1 MQSAAA
7 EALCRKLMLADTEGE
22 VIAILQEANL
32 WDDTALWR
40 HYGDV
45 ENNWGQGGNQ
55 QSLAEAAL
63 VEKIVNSVDARLVN
77 ECLMSG
83 IDPKDTKKAPG
94 SIRKAVARFFDRA
107 TGDKLATGGYVEEW
121 DDSKIREVASG
132 ITLCATGTKPN
143 LSLTIADVGEGQTP
157 ERIPDTILSL
167 ARSNKMYIP
176 FVQGQFNQG
185 GTGALRF
192 CGYHNIQFVVSRRN
206 PALLGDDATASDSNW
221 GFTIVRRER
230 PTQDAKGRRRQSTYT
245 YLAPI
250 GARKTPREGKILQFS
265 VDKFPLFPGKN
276 EAYERAA
283 EYGTAIK
290 LFEYKYIGERSNI
303 LRGKSLLSRLDLLL
317 PEIALPVRMYE
328 FRRSEKTGKTL
339 KVGSRETTLLG
350 LRRRLVDNPNVEEG
364 FPISVPISPSG
375 EKLIA
380 HIFAFRPGGTV
391 LDGEDDEDD
400 EGGGA
405 RPKKLGG
412 ARGYRKREG
421 VVFVRNG
428 QTQGSLPKD
437 FFRRDAMK
445 LKTLADDLL
454 VFVDCDDLGDE
465 VREDLFMPS
474 RDRLAEIPFKAE
486 MIDKLEHML
495 REQENLKTLRN
506 QRQQERMTEH
516 AKDDKPLSEVLQQL
530 IKNSPNLT
538 MLLQMGQRI
547 PAPFNTKP
555 TGSDPEQ
562 PYKGE
567 VYPTFFKFKGQEY
580 GKMFKRNWPIN
591 QRMRLVFETN
601 ARDDYFT
608 RRIERG
614 QLSLVWR
621 DGDGNEHDASFV
633 GPTLKRGIATVTVTL
648 PDDAE
653 IGQAIAFVAR
663 VEDSR
668 GSFENNVDATI
679 REEAQ
684 PVKGG
689 TGKPR
694 TPSNKLGGDREAP
707 TQLATPKIARI
718 YKEDWE
724 QQKPPFDETTAMRIE
739 AIGYA
744 GDDDSTEL
752 YEFKVNMD
760 NTPLLNE
767 IKQKRL
773 DEDGARNQFMYANVL
788 IGLSLL
794 LQEKHRPPSN
804 GKATNGDAPA
814 PASIEDRVEQTC
826 RALAPF
832 LLALTSLGQEDLRD
846 GSEQIDGLEAAG

>member
-1 MQSAAA
+1 
-7 EALCRKLMLADTEGE
+7 MLADTEDE
-22 VIAILQEANL
+22 VIGILQEAKL

-63 VEKIVNSVDARLVN
+63 VEKLVNSVDARLVN
-77 ECLMSG
+77 ECLVRG
-83 IDPKDTKKAPG
+83 IDPKSDDAPQ
-94 SIRKAVARFFDRA
+94 SIREAVARFFDHA
-107 TGDKLATGGYVEEW
+107 SGTKLATGGYLEEW
-121 DDSKIREVASG
+121 DDSKIREVANG
-132 ITLCATGTKPN
+132 ITLCATGIRPS
-143 LSLTIADVGEGQTP
+143 LSLTIADTGEGQSP
-157 ERIPDTILSL
+157 ARIPETILSL
-167 ARSNKMYIP
+167 ARSHKMYIP

-192 CGYHNIQFVVSRRN
+192 CGRHNVQFVLSRRN
-206 PALLGDDATASDSNW
+206 SALLDAKAAASDSNW

-230 PTQDAKGRRRQSTYT
+230 PTKDANGRRRQSTYT

-250 GARKTPREGKILQFS
+250 GGKKNPRQGALLEFAADTFEFFP
-265 VDKFPLFPGKN
+265 DKVGPY
-276 EAYERAA
+276 ARAA
-283 EYGTAIK
+283 KFGTAIK
-290 LFEYKYIGERSNI
+290 LYDYQYIGERSNI

-317 PEIALPVRMYE
+317 PEIALPVRLYE
-328 FRRSEKTGKTL
+328 FRSNKLGKML
-339 KVGSRETTLLG
+339 KAGSRETTLLG
-350 LRRRLVDNPNVEEG
+350 LRRRLVDNANVEEG
-364 FPISVPISPSG
+364 FPISVPISPTG

-380 HIFAFRPGGTV
+380 HIFAFRPEGTI
-391 LDGEDDEDD
+391 LDGEEEDD
-400 EGGGA
+400 DDDGPTKG
-405 RPKKLGG
+405 KKLGG
-412 ARGYRKREG
+412 LRGYRKREG
-421 VVFVRNG
+421 IVFVRNG

-437 FFRRDAMK
+437 FFRRDQLKM
-445 LKTLADDLL
+445 KTLADDLL
-454 VFVDCDDLGDE
+454 VFVDCDGLSDD

-474 RDRLAEIPFKAE
+474 RDRLAETPFKAE
-486 MIDKLEHML
+486 MIEKLEHML
-495 REQENLKTLRN
+495 REQEQLKALRN
-506 QRQQERMTEH
+506 QRQQERMNDRM
-516 AKDDKPLSEVLQQL
+516 KDDKPFSDVLQQL

-555 TGSDPEQ
+555 TGSEPEV
-562 PYKGE
+562 PFKGE
-567 VYPTFFKFKGQEY
+567 VYPTFFKFKGSEY
-580 GKMFKRNWPIN
+580 GKVYRRQWPVN
-591 QRMRLVFETN
+591 QRMRLIFETN

-621 DGDGNEHDASFV
+621 DVKGNEYDASYV

-648 PDDAE
+648 PEEAE
-653 IGQAIAFVAR
+653 IGDVIPFIATVQ
-663 VEDSR
+663 DSR
-668 GSFENNVDATI
+668 ASFENNVEATI

-689 TGKPR
+689 AGKPR
-694 TPSNKLGGDREAP
+694 TPTNKPGGEREAP
-707 TQLATPKIARI
+707 TQLASPNIERI

-724 QQKPPFDETTAMRIE
+724 HQTPLFDESTAMRIE

-744 GDDDSTEL
+744 GEDDSTEI
-752 YEFKVNMD
+752 YTFKVNLD

-773 DEDGARNQFMYANVL
+773 DEEAARNQFMYANVL

-794 LQEKHRPPSN
+794 LQDKQRPQSN
-804 GKATNGDAPA
+804 GKSGADTPA
-814 PASIEDRVEQTC
+814 LLPGEDRVEQTC

-832 LLALTSLGQEDLRD
+832 MLALTSLGQEDLTD
-846 GSEQIDGLEAAG
+846 VEQIDGLEAAG